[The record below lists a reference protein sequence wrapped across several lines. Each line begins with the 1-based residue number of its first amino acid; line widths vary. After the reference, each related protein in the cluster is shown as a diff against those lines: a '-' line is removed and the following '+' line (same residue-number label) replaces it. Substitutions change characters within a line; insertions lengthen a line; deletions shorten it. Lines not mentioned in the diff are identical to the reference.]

1 MVVLD
6 KPCQWYST
14 DSLCMVRCFIS
25 RRCCCIHD
33 SMDFAANPMNRW
45 NWIPLKHLHVQ
56 PTNHLATCWCL
67 ILFISI
73 FVNAVTLYL
82 LLTTWIHIDSGKNNI
97 SYWLACKANRT
108 GRTINAAIRIFLKK
122 TPKCCCWQWQF
133 QLIDAKSKVY
143 LNVSWSLGT
152 HKKSLNKIKCTRIK
166 YVRNPN
172 SWESNA
178 P

>member
-14 DSLCMVRCFIS
+14 DSLCMVRCFNS

-97 SYWLACKANRT
+97 SYWLACKANIT

-122 TPKCCCWQWQF
+122 KTQMLLLTMTISTHRRKIESVFKC
-133 QLIDAKSKVY
+133 QLKF
-143 LNVSWSLGT
+143 
-152 HKKSLNKIKCTRIK
+152 
-166 YVRNPN
+166 RNT
-172 SWESNA
+172 
-178 P
+178 